1 MTSQSRLV
9 DDETASEYPDLDRE
23 MIARMV
29 RFSSRLEEEV
39 VVKRKWGQSEL
50 LGSST

>member
-9 DDETASEYPDLDRE
+9 EDETAKEYPDLDRE

-29 RFSSRLEEEV
+29 NFSSKLEEEV
-39 VVKRKWGQSEL
+39 VIKRKWG
-50 LGSST
+50 